1 MHFKLLKQSIL
12 LISLITISISSF
24 AENFIQPFI
33 SGSYS
38 QILAERQNKPFVLI
52 LWSLDCPSCYKEL
65 EMLGE
70 FSKKHTELDIVL
82 ISTDIEATYDEVQAV
97 LSMYKLEQ
105 IESWLFR
112 GESDESLR
120 FEIDPA
126 WYGELPRSYM
136 IKTATKR
143 QVVSGM
149 IAEEKLLAWMK
160 D

>member
-1 MHFKLLKQSIL
+1 MHFKLLKQTIL
-12 LISLITISISSF
+12 LINLITISVSSF
-24 AENFIQPFI
+24 AETVIKPFI

-38 QILAERQNKPFVLI
+38 QILTERRNKPFVFM

-65 EMLGE
+65 EMLSQ
-70 FSKKHTELDIVL
+70 FNKRHTDLNIVL
-82 ISTDIEATYDEVQAV
+82 ISTDIEASYDEVQAV
-97 LSMYKLEQ
+97 LSKYKLEQ
-105 IESWLFR
+105 IASWIFR
-112 GESDESLR
+112 GESAERLR

-143 QVVSGM
+143 QVVSGI